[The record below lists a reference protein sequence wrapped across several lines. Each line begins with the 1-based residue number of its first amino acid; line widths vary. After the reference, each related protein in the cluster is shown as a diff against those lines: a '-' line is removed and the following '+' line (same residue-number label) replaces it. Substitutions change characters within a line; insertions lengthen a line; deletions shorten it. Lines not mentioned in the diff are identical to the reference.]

1 MQYQGIGIS
10 PEHYVLRRDKINAQL
25 RVGMAEL
32 EVANAEQILPAC
44 RRHIELLSNWNRSYN
59 LTAVR
64 NPEAM
69 VAKHVLDSLSIA
81 RFVQGPKVVDIGTG
95 AGFPGVPLAL
105 SRPDLQVCLLDANLK
120 KIRFVRHLIAEL
132 ALNNVTAVHCRAEH
146 YETSERFDTA
156 VARALGSL
164 KALVE
169 LGMPLLQS
177 NGIFLAMKGRYPV
190 KEISEIG
197 KDFSVAVHKTAVP
210 GLEAQRTLVTIQQKQ
225 ILKTK
230 ID

>member
-1 MQYQGIGIS
+1 MQHQGIGIS
-10 PEHYVLRRDKINAQL
+10 PEHYVLQRDKINAQL

-69 VAKHVLDSLSIA
+69 VTKHVLDSLSIA

-132 ALNNVTAVHCRAEH
+132 ALKNVTAVHRRAEH
-146 YETSERFDTA
+146 YETSERFDSV

-169 LGMPLLQS
+169 LGMPLLRS
-177 NGIFLAMKGRYPV
+177 NGIILAMKGRYPAE
-190 KEISEIG
+190 EISEIG
-197 KDFSVAVHKTAVP
+197 KDFSVTVHKTAIP
-210 GLEAQRTLVTIQQKQ
+210 GLEAQRTLVTVQR
-225 ILKTK
+225 KTNTEDK
-230 ID
+230 D

>member
-1 MQYQGIGIS
+1 MQHQGIGSS
-10 PEHYVLRRDKINAQL
+10 PEHYVLRRDNISAQL

-32 EVANAEQILPAC
+32 GVANAEQILPAC
-44 RRHIELLSNWNRSYN
+44 CRHIELLSNWNRSYN

-69 VAKHVLDSLSIA
+69 VAKHVLDSLSIT
-81 RFVQGPKVVDIGTG
+81 RFVQGPRVVDIGTG

-132 ALNNVTAVHCRAEH
+132 ALNNVTAVHCRAEQ
-146 YETSERFDTA
+146 YKISERFDTA
-156 VARALGSL
+156 VTRALGSL

-169 LGMPLLQS
+169 LSMPLLRS
-177 NGIFLAMKGRYPV
+177 NGIILAMKGRYPAV
-190 KEISEIG
+190 EISEIG
-197 KDFSVAVHKTAVP
+197 KDFSVAVHKTAIP
-210 GLEAQRTLVTIQQKQ
+210 GLDEQRTLVTIQRKHFTED
-225 ILKTK
+225 K
-230 ID
+230 D